1 MSKLFDENWQW
12 TSNGSYST
20 IAIGKQ
26 IRSIARILEK
36 QGYDRAEILCVF
48 VTECQEE
55 LLKIANEKEENTL
68 HSVNKSE
75 QFLSLLAKHVIE
87 EQ

>member
-1 MSKLFDENWQW
+1 MNKLFDENWQW
-12 TSNGSYST
+12 TLDGSYST

-48 VTECQEE
+48 VTECQVE
-55 LLKIANEKEENTL
+55 LLKIANEKEENT
-68 HSVNKSE
+68 
-75 QFLSLLAKHVIE
+75 SLASNVIGD
-87 EQ
+87 